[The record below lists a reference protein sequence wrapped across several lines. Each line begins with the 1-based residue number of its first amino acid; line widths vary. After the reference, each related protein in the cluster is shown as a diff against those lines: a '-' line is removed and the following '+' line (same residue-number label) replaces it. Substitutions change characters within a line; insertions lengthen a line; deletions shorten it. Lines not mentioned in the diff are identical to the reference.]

1 MIKSTCHNKTL
12 LVSKMFLKKKKKDIW
27 QHLKNAFKS
36 LKNHFIVFFIKTF
49 DMWSVFRVHPTMF

>member
-1 MIKSTCHNKTL
+1 MSQQNAFSFKN
-12 LVSKMFLKKKKKDIW
+12 VFEKKKDIW

-36 LKNHFIVFFIKTF
+36 VKNHFIVFFIKTF